1 MRMNT
6 SDCSLLPNFSTT
18 ITVLNRLKSSAPNK
32 FDRWFKTVL
41 YGNLFTTK
49 TTRTVDGRAVSVG
62 SSYIV
67 QVPQCADYSP
77 YSQWKL
83 DPAQGFTFS
92 VGDIVFNGEIEETEI
107 TADNVNQI
115 LQKYRPGAF
124 TVKVFKDNTAIKLA
138 AHHYIE
144 GV

>member
-1 MRMNT
+1 MRMNAK
-6 SDCSLLPNFSTT
+6 DCSLLPNFDTT

-49 TTRTVDGRAVSVG
+49 TTRTVDGTTVSVG

-67 QVPQCADYSP
+67 QVPQCADYRP
-77 YSQWKL
+77 YSSWKL
-83 DPAQGFTFS
+83 DPRGFTFS
-92 VGDIVFNGEIEETEI
+92 VGDIIVKDEIEETEI

-124 TVKVFKDNTAIKLA
+124 TVKVFKENTAIKLA
-138 AHHYIE
+138 AHYYIE